1 VKPTGLPPLPLGCTH
16 EDRRAWE
23 LWLRAAVE
31 RVRRE
36 AASQAMDGAQE
47 RGRVEGAERVSAW
60 LLDSL
65 PEEAL

>member
-1 VKPTGLPPLPLGCTH
+1 MSKPTGLPPLPLGLTTQ
-16 EDRRAWE
+16 DRRAWE

-36 AASQAMDGAQE
+36 AASSAMSGEQE
-47 RGRVEGAERVSAW
+47 RGRVEGAERVSVL

-65 PEEAL
+65 PEV